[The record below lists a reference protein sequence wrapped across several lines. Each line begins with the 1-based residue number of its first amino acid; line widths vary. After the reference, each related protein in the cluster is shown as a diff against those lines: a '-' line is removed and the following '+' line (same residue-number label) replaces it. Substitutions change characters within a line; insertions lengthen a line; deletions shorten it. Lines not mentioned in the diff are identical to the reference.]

1 MSRLTAPDR
10 QSLAP
15 STRDTLDRLLV
26 DYGPYASL
34 LGAFTSRPPALEH
47 LFGYLVQSKR
57 DALISPRHLEIALL
71 TASKAHAC
79 HYCITLHE
87 PKLAAQGISLEA
99 IEHLLDDK
107 VPGLDDQDLLVRDY
121 SRLVTLTPDRI
132 SNDIHRRLR
141 EYYTEAQVVEL
152 TIRIALCS
160 FFKRFNEALEV
171 PNEDIVAAELHQD
184 PAA

>member
-1 MSRLTAPDR
+1 MSRLTPLDR
-10 QSLAP
+10 QHLEP
-15 STRDTLDRLLV
+15 STVNTLDRLLT

-34 LGAFTSRPPALEH
+34 LGAFTHRPPALEH

-79 HYCITLHE
+79 HYCIVLHE
-87 PKLAAQGISLEA
+87 PKLAAQGISQEA
-99 IEHLLDDK
+99 IEKLLDDH
-107 VPGLDDQDLLVRDY
+107 VPGLDAQDLLVRDY
-121 SRLVTLTPDRI
+121 ARLVTLTPDRI
-132 SNDIHRRLR
+132 SDDVHRRLR
-141 EYYTEAQVVEL
+141 EYYSEAQVVEL

-171 PNEDIVAAELHQD
+171 PNEDIVAAELHGE
-184 PAA
+184 PAV

>member
-1 MSRLTAPDR
+1 MSRLTPLDR
-10 QSLAP
+10 QHLEP
-15 STRDTLDRLLV
+15 STVNTLDRLLT

-34 LGAFTSRPPALEH
+34 LGVFAHRPPALEH

-87 PKLAAQGISLEA
+87 PKLAAHGISQEA
-99 IEHLLDDK
+99 IEHLLDDQ
-107 VPGLDDQDLLVRDY
+107 VPGLDAQDLLVRDY
-121 SRLVTLTPDRI
+121 ARLVTLTPERI
-132 SNDIHRRLR
+132 SDDVHRRLR
-141 EYYTEAQVVEL
+141 EYYSEEQVVEL

-171 PNEDIVAAELHQD
+171 PNEDIVAAELHPE
-184 PAA
+184 PAV